1 MYLRHILF
9 YNYLLHRFNI
19 SVPWVCMQYVSI
31 KNMIYTNKPFLS
43 LLVYASNILYTTG
56 NKMIRQKFA
65 LYLFE
70 TNFADREWSAIKTC
84 LILYH
89 GKPLKACPNIWSIK
103 SNIYNLS
110 IENTNSYYFIIHR
123 IVKWIKQLHLQIK
136 PYIHKGILKR
146 PECKFRN

>member
-1 MYLRHILF
+1 MYIHNILC

-70 TNFADREWSAIKTC
+70 TNFADREWSAIKSC
-84 LILYH
+84 LILS
-89 GKPLKACPNIWSIK
+89 LKA
-103 SNIYNLS
+103 
-110 IENTNSYYFIIHR
+110 IENISSYMKYQIQYLQFVNRNTKSYYY
-123 IVKWIKQLHLQIK
+123 IVILH
-136 PYIHKGILKR
+136 YS
-146 PECKFRN
+146 